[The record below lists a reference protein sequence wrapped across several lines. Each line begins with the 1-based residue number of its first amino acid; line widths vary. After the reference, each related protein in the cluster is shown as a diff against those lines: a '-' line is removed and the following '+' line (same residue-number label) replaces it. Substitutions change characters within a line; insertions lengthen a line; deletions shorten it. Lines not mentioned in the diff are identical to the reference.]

1 MLSFSTLLNPKFD
14 NHININKLQHL
25 IYRNFAAKFEF
36 GFLQLYL
43 EPAVRKPP
51 LDEALLDVGHDVV
64 LEDGLLPL
72 DLLDQIPISASSGK
86 AS

>member
-1 MLSFSTLLNPKFD
+1 M
-14 NHININKLQHL
+14 
-25 IYRNFAAKFEF
+25 
-36 GFLQLYL
+36 YL
-43 EPAVRKPP
+43 EPAVGQPP